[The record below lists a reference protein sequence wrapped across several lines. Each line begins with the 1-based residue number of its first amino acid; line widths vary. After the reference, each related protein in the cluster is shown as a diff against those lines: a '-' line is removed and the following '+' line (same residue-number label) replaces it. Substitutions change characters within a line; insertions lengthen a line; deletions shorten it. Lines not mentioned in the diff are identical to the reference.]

1 MACKD
6 WHDIPAGPV
15 SWIHVATT
23 ERGQF
28 PNISVRFLVS
38 LCYHCA
44 KPPCV
49 PACPAGAIIK
59 LKENGV
65 VVVCRETCLGISS
78 CGGICQMACPYGL
91 PQFGTEPDAKME
103 KCDLCFDRWIE
114 GKKPICVEACP
125 MRALDAAPLG
135 ELKLKYGSVEQNKVV
150 GLAFDEVSRPSIVS
164 KAKE

>member
-1 MACKD
+1 
-6 WHDIPAGPV
+6 
-15 SWIHVATT
+15 
-23 ERGQF
+23 
-28 PNISVRFLVS
+28 
-38 LCYHCA
+38 
-44 KPPCV
+44 
-49 PACPAGAIIK
+49 
-59 LKENGV
+59 
-65 VVVCRETCLGISS
+65 
-78 CGGICQMACPYGL
+78 
-91 PQFGTEPDAKME
+91 ME